1 MWGTIFHI
9 SYVQILHNE
18 PFNEEQLLKTIENIV
33 TKQIN
38 PAVHRMNSGA
48 LQQFE
53 HETIQDFEVCLNS
66 ASIDC
71 EFTCPKCHYDLS
83 EIHIK
88 DQFIC
93 GLFND
98 TLQTDILA
106 KANQFKHLQDI
117 IVHAKAFETTFSDQS
132 KFHSSEIHAFYTKG
146 PVSPKPNTDSSFSST
161 STDSCNNSSLPRK
174 ANIQKKMFWVW

>member
-1 MWGTIFHI
+1 
-9 SYVQILHNE
+9 
-18 PFNEEQLLKTIENIV
+18 
-33 TKQIN
+33 
-38 PAVHRMNSGA
+38 MNFRA

-53 HETIQDFEVCLNS
+53 HEIIQDFQVRLNS

-71 EFTCPKCHYDLS
+71 EFTCPNCHYDLS

-98 TLQTDILA
+98 TWQTDILA

-117 IVHAKAFETTFSDQS
+117 TVHAKAFETALSDQS
-132 KFHSSEIHAFYTKG
+132 KFHSSEIHAFCTKG
-146 PVSPKPNTDSSFSST
+146 PVPPKSNTVSSFSST

-174 ANIQKKMFWVW
+174 ANIQKKCSGCGSTARSYPGSNDRTTKSPAKGKTCHNCQKLNHFANVC